1 MIWMMI
7 ERMLKMQTIRQLM
20 NIIMIVGHMMMN
32 IIMMVGH
39 MMMYIIMM
47 VGHDDDM
54 MNKIMA
60 RKIDPIFCWLMA

>member
-1 MIWMMI
+1 LDDDD
-7 ERMLKMQTIRQLM
+7 RMLKMQTIRQLM

-47 VGHDDDM
+47 VGHMM